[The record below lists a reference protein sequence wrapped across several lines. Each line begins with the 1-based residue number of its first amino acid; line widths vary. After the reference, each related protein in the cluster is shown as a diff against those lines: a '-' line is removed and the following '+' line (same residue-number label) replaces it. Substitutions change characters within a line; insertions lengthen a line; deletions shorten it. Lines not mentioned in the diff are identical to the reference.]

1 MEKNIDIEQSTQI
14 ASLTKD
20 IELLRAEVAKYK
32 DKEHQQFNNRINK
45 LEKWVWGCSAV
56 VAAVVTVGGILPKFI
71 NFGGGMGDLWWYAES
86 NRKFLNEG
94 LPQRDKPQKHT
105 RFKQGKQVSPN
116 DNEPQVD
123 FNPPPPPM

>member
-1 MEKNIDIEQSTQI
+1 MEKNNIDIEQSTQI

-56 VAAVVTVGGILPKFI
+56 ITAVVTIGGIIPKFVNVGGGIDEIK
-71 NFGGGMGDLWWYAES
+71 WVAED
-86 NRKFLNEG
+86 NRKFLDEVVIPSFLKSG
-94 LPQRDKPQKHT
+94 WESQFFKSWDKNGRWEQY
-105 RFKQGKQVSPN
+105 N
-116 DNEPQVD
+116 
-123 FNPPPPPM
+123 

>member
-20 IELLRAEVAKYK
+20 IELLRAEVSKYK

-56 VAAVVTVGGILPKFI
+56 ITAVVTIGGIIPKFVNVGGGIDDIAWHAYTNREFLDEVVIPSFKKS
-71 NFGGGMGDLWWYAES
+71 GWES
-86 NRKFLNEG
+86 QFFESWDRKGAWE
-94 LPQRDKPQKHT
+94 QYD
-105 RFKQGKQVSPN
+105 
-116 DNEPQVD
+116 
-123 FNPPPPPM
+123 

>member
-1 MEKNIDIEQSTQI
+1 MEKNNIDIEQSTQI

-56 VAAVVTVGGILPKFI
+56 ITAVVTIGGIIPKFVNVGGGIEEIK
-71 NFGGGMGDLWWYAES
+71 WVAED
-86 NRKFLNEG
+86 NRKFLDEVVIPSFLKSG
-94 LPQRDKPQKHT
+94 WESQFFKSWDKKGRWNQY
-105 RFKQGKQVSPN
+105 N
-116 DNEPQVD
+116 Y
-123 FNPPPPPM
+123 

>member
-1 MEKNIDIEQSTQI
+1 MEKNNIDIEQSTQI

-56 VAAVVTVGGILPKFI
+56 ITAVVTIGGIIPKFVNVGGGIEEIK
-71 NFGGGMGDLWWYAES
+71 WVAED
-86 NRKFLNEG
+86 NRKFIDEVVIPSFLKSGWES
-94 LPQRDKPQKHT
+94 QFFKSWDKKGRWQ
-105 RFKQGKQVSPN
+105 QYN
-116 DNEPQVD
+116 
-123 FNPPPPPM
+123 

>member
-1 MEKNIDIEQSTQI
+1 MEKNNIDIEQSTQI

-56 VAAVVTVGGILPKFI
+56 ITAVVTIGGIIPKFVNVGGGIDDIAWHAYTNREFLDEVVIPSFLKS
-71 NFGGGMGDLWWYAES
+71 GWES
-86 NRKFLNEG
+86 QFFKSW
-94 LPQRDKPQKHT
+94 DKKGRWNQY
-105 RFKQGKQVSPN
+105 N
-116 DNEPQVD
+116 Y
-123 FNPPPPPM
+123 

>member
-1 MEKNIDIEQSTQI
+1 MEKNNIDIEQSTQI

-56 VAAVVTVGGILPKFI
+56 VAAVVTVGGIIPKFI
-71 NFGGGMGDLWWYAES
+71 NVGGGIDQIRWMAED
-86 NRKFLNEG
+86 NRKFIDEVVIPSFLKSGWES
-94 LPQRDKPQKHT
+94 QFFKSWDKKGRWNQY
-105 RFKQGKQVSPN
+105 N
-116 DNEPQVD
+116 Y
-123 FNPPPPPM
+123 

>member
-1 MEKNIDIEQSTQI
+1 MEKNNIDIEQSTQI

-56 VAAVVTVGGILPKFI
+56 ITAVVTIGGIIPKFVNVGGGIEEIK
-71 NFGGGMGDLWWYAES
+71 WVAED
-86 NRKFLNEG
+86 NRKFIDEVVIPSLKKSGWESQFFESWDRKGAWEQYNY
-94 LPQRDKPQKHT
+94 
-105 RFKQGKQVSPN
+105 
-116 DNEPQVD
+116 
-123 FNPPPPPM
+123 

>member
-1 MEKNIDIEQSTQI
+1 MEKNNIDIEQSTQI

-56 VAAVVTVGGILPKFI
+56 ITAVVTIGGIIPKFVNVGGGIEEIK
-71 NFGGGMGDLWWYAES
+71 WVAED
-86 NRKFLNEG
+86 NRKFIDEVVIPSLKKSGWESQFFESWDRKGAWEQYN
-94 LPQRDKPQKHT
+94 
-105 RFKQGKQVSPN
+105 
-116 DNEPQVD
+116 
-123 FNPPPPPM
+123 

>member
-1 MEKNIDIEQSTQI
+1 MEKNNIDIEQSTQI

-56 VAAVVTVGGILPKFI
+56 ITAVVTIGGIIPKFVNVGGGIEEIK
-71 NFGGGMGDLWWYAES
+71 WVAED
-86 NRKFLNEG
+86 NRKFLDEVVIPSFLKSG
-94 LPQRDKPQKHT
+94 WESQFFKSWDKKGRWQ
-105 RFKQGKQVSPN
+105 QYN
-116 DNEPQVD
+116 
-123 FNPPPPPM
+123 

>member
-1 MEKNIDIEQSTQI
+1 MEKNNIDIEQSTQI

-56 VAAVVTVGGILPKFI
+56 ITAVVTIGGIIPKFVNVGGGIEEIK
-71 NFGGGMGDLWWYAES
+71 WVAED
-86 NRKFLNEG
+86 NRKFLDEVVIPSFLKSG
-94 LPQRDKPQKHT
+94 WESQFFKSWDKKGRWNQY
-105 RFKQGKQVSPN
+105 N
-116 DNEPQVD
+116 
-123 FNPPPPPM
+123 